1 MSTQSPRSPQSG
13 NSAAQPAA
21 AQPAAAQPAAAQ
33 ANAAQPAAAK
43 PMPGQPNGRGSWQR
57 GRWML
62 LLVAIVCGA
71 PIAISYFMYYVVK
84 PTGGTTSY
92 GTLVEPQRP
101 IPDSLVVTGEDGK
114 PLKLASL
121 RGHWLMISV
130 DSSACD
136 KACATKLYFMRQIR
150 AAQGAERER
159 VVEVWLRTDAGKVAD
174 VIQKAYPDTDM
185 LVADPAQV
193 SAWLPVDQGTQISD
207 HLYLVDPNGNLMMR
221 FPKDPN
227 PSKIKGDLTK
237 LLKWSRIG

>member
-13 NSAAQPAA
+13 NSA

-101 IPDSLVVTGEDGK
+101 IPDSLVVTGENGK

-159 VVEVWLRTDAGKVAD
+159 VVEVWLRTDAGNVAD